1 MGEGEATIKK
11 YRLLKTLGKGN
22 YSKVKLARIK
32 DDYNGF
38 YAIKIIK
45 RHHVERIGL
54 NAFK

>member
-1 MGEGEATIKK
+1 MGKGEATIKK